1 MTATAPAPHTVGY
14 QRPWLYAKQLDA
26 LFGPTRY
33 AFVEA
38 STKSGKT
45 VGCIAWLFEQA
56 ALYGRAGRNYWWIAP
71 TLPVAKIAFRR
82 MKRAIPRKLY
92 RANDTDCTITLVNGA
107 VLWFKGA
114 DRPDLLYGEDVYGA
128 VIDEA
133 SRCKEDAWTAVR
145 STLVAT
151 QGPIRVI
158 GNVKGKQ
165 NWAYRLARK
174 AEQGSLTDAA
184 FFRLTADD
192 AIEAGVFPKAEVA
205 SAKEVMSESAW
216 KELFYAEAADDG
228 SNPFG
233 LQAIAD
239 CTIDADLWVAV
250 YKNKPAVAYGWDFAR
265 AVDWNVGIG
274 LNDHGFAT
282 RVHRWQ
288 HIPWGETKKRVHG
301 LSKDV
306 FALGDSTG
314 VGDSVVEDLQKMG
327 MSLEGYKFS
336 QSSKQR
342 LMERLAGALQQRQI
356 RFPDGPIR
364 QELETFGYEYSAR
377 GVSYSAPEGLHDDCV
392 MALALAVAAWD
403 MVGPPVP
410 VEVPEPNYMDKHLGF
425 DPAMKTRK
433 KPLYVRQR
441 EQEARESSRGDGF
454 QMPRTFVPIEDY
466 DR

>member
-1 MTATAPAPHTVGY
+1 MNEAQY
-14 QRPWLYAKQLDA
+14 ERPWLYPKQRQA

-56 ALYGRAGRNYWWIAP
+56 ALKGKQGRNYWWIAP
-71 TLPVAKIAFRR
+71 TLPVAKIAYRR
-82 MKRAIPRKLY
+82 MKRAIPRQLY
-92 RANDTDCTITLVNGA
+92 KPNDTDCTITLVNGA

-133 SRCKEDAWTAVR
+133 SRCKEDAWVAVR
-145 STLVAT
+145 STVTAT
-151 QGPIRVI
+151 QGAIRII

-174 AEQGSLTDAA
+174 AEEGSLTDAA

-192 AIEAGVFPKAEVA
+192 AIAAGVFPSKEVA
-205 SAKEVMSESAW
+205 SAKEVMSEGAW

-239 CTIDADLWVAV
+239 CAIDPETWAKVSKRIEPLV
-250 YKNKPAVAYGWDFAR
+250 YGWDVAR

-274 LNDHGFAT
+274 LNELGHTVRF
-282 RVHRWQ
+282 HRWQ
-288 HIPWGETKKRVHG
+288 HVPWGETKAQMK
-301 LSKDV
+301 
-306 FALGDSTG
+306 ALNGPVAAWGDSTG
-314 VGDSVVEDLQKMG
+314 VGDSVIEDLQRAG
-327 MSLEGYKFS
+327 MPVEGYKFS
-336 QSSKQR
+336 QQSKQL
-342 LMERLAGALQQRQI
+342 LMERLAGAIQQRQI

-364 QELETFGYEYSAR
+364 QELETFGYAYSAR

-392 MALALAVAAWD
+392 MALALAVYGLDQAKLWASQAE
-403 MVGPPVP
+403 P
-410 VEVPEPNYMDKHLGF
+410 EEKPEPDYLNRHPGY
-425 DPAMKTRK
+425 DPSMKARK
-433 KPLYVRQR
+433 KPKYVRERQK
-441 EQEARESSRGDGF
+441 ELQEAGFGLGF
-454 QMPRTFVPIEDY
+454 QMPRQFVEIKD
-466 DR
+466 DDL